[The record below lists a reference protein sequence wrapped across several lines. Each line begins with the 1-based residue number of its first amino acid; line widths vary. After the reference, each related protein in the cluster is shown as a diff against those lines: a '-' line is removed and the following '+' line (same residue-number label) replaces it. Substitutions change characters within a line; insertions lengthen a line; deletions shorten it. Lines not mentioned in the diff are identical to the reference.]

1 MSQTKN
7 IDKSDK
13 SDFTKRIWKFC
24 YQQGLTTTELAAQ
37 AGLHRTTV
45 WYWLN
50 GVQPSQKSLVKLYA
64 IGFPLVMEERK
75 DMEVHDPA

>member
-1 MSQTKN
+1 MTQPQN
-7 IDKSDK
+7 IDKSDIV
-13 SDFTKRIWKFC
+13 RRLWRFC
-24 YQQGLTTTELAAQ
+24 FQQGWTTTELAAQ

-45 WYWLN
+45 WYWLK
-50 GVQPSQKSLVKLYA
+50 GVQPSQKSLLKLHS